1 MGTRNNMKRVC
12 VSILIL
18 LAASLSLGAAGET
31 YRNDLT
37 LRKDGEV
44 QIKSDVPDITIIQ
57 ESRGDSAAVTLTGAA
72 RDRYSMT
79 VREDRDGIF
88 VEVKRKQRL
97 GIDLFQTLDAHLT
110 VTLPNS
116 WTEGELSVST
126 VSGQLKIPGPLYAE
140 EVELH
145 SVSGS
150 IGFDSLSTTDSLEIA
165 SVSGSIEGKT
175 IEAGDVGITSVSG
188 AIMIDKIISTSR
200 SDVEVGSV
208 SGAIKLPLL
217 DASNATVESIS
228 GAISVTLPRTFGGRV
243 SASSLSGSIST
254 SIDGVHD
261 LSTEKR
267 TQTFAVGN
275 GSASLEV
282 STTSGAIRIAQ

>member
-1 MGTRNNMKRVC
+1 MGTRSNMKRVC

-57 ESRGDSAAVTLTGAA
+57 ESRGNSAEVTLTGAA
-72 RDRYSMT
+72 RDRYRMT

-88 VEVKRKQRL
+88 VEVKRKQRM
-97 GIDLFQTLDAHLT
+97 GIDLFQSLDARLT
-110 VTLPNS
+110 VTLPAS
-116 WTEGELSVST
+116 WTEGDLVVST
-126 VSGQLKIPGPLYAE
+126 VSGQLKIAGPLYAE

-150 IGFDSLSTTDSLEIA
+150 IGFDSLVTTDSLEIA
-165 SVSGSIEGKT
+165 SVSGSIEGKA
-175 IEAGDVGITSVSG
+175 IEAGDIAITSISG
-188 AIMIDKIISTSR
+188 AIMIDKIVSTSR
-200 SDVEVGSV
+200 SDVEVNSV

-217 DASNATVESIS
+217 DASKATVESIS
-228 GAISVTLPRTFGGRV
+228 GAIGITLPRTFGGRV
-243 SASSLSGSIST
+243 SASSISGSIST